1 MEALRQWA
9 CRIRTPYRDNG
20 KKHMNS
26 RTILRTTQTISDQ
39 PIALPQKNP
48 EVVVSILEIDPGA
61 ELPPHRHPFARYGY
75 ILSGTLSVTNLE
87 TGKVM
92 TFQSGAFVVES
103 MAQWH
108 SGTNPGLQPLKI
120 LILDQVEEGMENII
134 LGE

>member
-1 MEALRQWA
+1 
-9 CRIRTPYRDNG
+9 
-20 KKHMNS
+20 MNS
-26 RTILRTTQTISDQ
+26 RTILRTTHTISNQ

-48 EVVVSILEIDPGA
+48 EVVVSILEIEPGA

-75 ILSGTLSVTNLE
+75 ILSGTLSVTNLD

-92 TFQSGAFVVES
+92 TFPPGAFVIES

-108 SGTNPGLQPLKI
+108 TGTNPGNEPLS
-120 LILDQVEEGMENII
+120 LLVLDQVEEGMENII